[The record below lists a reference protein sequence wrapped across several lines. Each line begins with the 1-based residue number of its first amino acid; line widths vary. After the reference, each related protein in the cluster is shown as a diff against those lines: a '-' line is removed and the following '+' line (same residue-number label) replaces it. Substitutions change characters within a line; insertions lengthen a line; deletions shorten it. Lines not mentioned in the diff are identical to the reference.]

1 MADKPHLLY
10 TKPPEG
16 VETFKYSRRGGGGKD
31 KPTDE
36 QKADRTNDFRRIIR
50 TYERDFNIR
59 QDQRN
64 PDIQVP
70 AEIVCVEMT
79 FFGWFDSGDFEIK
92 YRQDFGLLPL
102 KFFDLNTKVLFA
114 VIDSDLFANFLAQLQ
129 SYVDTADHA
138 HPAYDKKISYI
149 KDVRFH
155 GTERILQHEIRDGE
169 IAYLSLLNN
178 IELDE
183 LTEPSI
189 KAISNYLED
198 KQVRFVYNPESN
210 EFEVRSI
217 NQQQLTEI
225 AQNFDFVHSINSQRY
240 LITRPSRFETNIKE
254 YPFKIVTEDEQLPLI
269 GVVDTGV
276 SSTTPIGSLLVN
288 QDGRYG
294 LNGMDPRVD
303 DADNGYG
310 HGTSVA
316 ALAALG
322 PQLSGEIS
330 PTLYAQARILSI
342 KVLGDFNGVLSNS
355 ELVELIKSAHAEYG
369 VRIFNITICYERPLV
384 TGAAFSDYAFLLDKL
399 AYEHDLL
406 ICICTA
412 NSKVDDQVAASYPA
426 HFADENTNFCAP
438 ADSMNNLVVGALGD
452 NFEPELPI
460 LRDKY
465 PLSSKD
471 HPAPYARKFHLDY
484 ERLSVKNRN
493 LIKPDVVYPGGNYVI
508 IDHPVLGLTP
518 DSTKEAALQILTASL
533 KDPIYRGV
541 GTSFAT
547 PLVANIAA
555 NILRQYPDL
564 RMQTVKALIVNSATE
579 VKLGKTFSALKLY
592 HQKFLTGHGRP
603 SFDPA
608 VFSND
613 DEATVVIEDI
623 IKEGDVKSLPI
634 AFPAYL
640 LRSPADST
648 VLEIEGTLCFSFL
661 PLKDN
666 HLAYC
671 PINIAFALC
680 KNVALVS
687 EEEVIIKGKKKM
699 VDVGISGGPKDKVA
713 VFDNLWS
720 QDAYASSKMLSN
732 THKITYRVKRQQ
744 LVDERNLF
752 KVAIHCHFHKLLPEY
767 ILETLPGEYHLSL
780 VLKIREV
787 STGEVKSGRLYQE
800 LLALNDLKAVHDIYL
815 ESENEGE
822 AEAES

>member
-1 MADKPHLLY
+1 MADRPHLLY

-16 VETFKYSRRGGGGKD
+16 IETFKYSRRGGGKE
-31 KPTDE
+31 KPTE
-36 QKADRTNDFRRIIR
+36 MQKVDRTNDFQRIIR
-50 TYERDFNIR
+50 DYERDFNAR
-59 QDQRN
+59 MEQRN
-64 PDIQVP
+64 RNIQVP
-70 AEIVCVEMT
+70 AEIVCVEIT
-79 FFGWFDSGDFEIK
+79 FFGWFDSSDFEIR

-102 KFFDLNTKVLFA
+102 KFYNLNTKVLFA
-114 VIDSDLFANFLAQLQ
+114 VIDSELFANFLVQLRT
-129 SYVDTADHA
+129 YVDTADHA
-138 HPAYDKKISYI
+138 HPAYDKKITYI
-149 KDVRFH
+149 KDVQLH

-183 LTEPSI
+183 LTEPFI
-189 KAISNYLED
+189 KAISNYLEG
-198 KQVRFVYNPESN
+198 KQASYVYNPESN
-210 EFEVRSI
+210 EFEVRSV
-217 NQQQLTEI
+217 NQKQLKEI

-254 YPFKIVTEDEQLPLI
+254 YPFKIVTDDEPLPLI

-276 SSTTPIGSLLVN
+276 SATTPIGNLLVN

-294 LNGMDPRVD
+294 LHGMDPRVD

-316 ALAALG
+316 AFAALG
-322 PQLSGEIS
+322 PQLAGEIS
-330 PTLYAQARILSI
+330 PTLYAQAQILSI
-342 KVLGDFNGVLSNS
+342 KVLSDFNGVLSNS
-355 ELVELIKSAHAEYG
+355 ELVELIKSAHEEYG
-369 VRIFNITICYERPLV
+369 IRIFNLSICYERPLV
-384 TGAAFSDYAFLLDKL
+384 TGATFSDYAFLLDKL
-399 AYEHDLL
+399 AYEEDLL
-406 ICICTA
+406 IFICTA
-412 NSKVDDQVAASYPA
+412 NSKVDDRVAASYPA
-426 HFADENTNFCAP
+426 HFSDESTNFCAP

-460 LRDKY
+460 LRNKY
-465 PLSSKD
+465 PLSGKD
-471 HPAPYARKFHLDY
+471 HPAPYARKYHLDY

-493 LIKPDVVYPGGNYVI
+493 LLKPDVVYPGGNYMI

-533 KDPIYRGV
+533 KEPIYRGV
-541 GTSFAT
+541 GTSFAS

-555 NILRQYPDL
+555 NILRQYPEL
-564 RMQTVKALIVNSATE
+564 KMQTVKALIINSAAE
-579 VKLGKTFSALKLY
+579 VKLGKDFSTLKSH

-603 SFDPA
+603 TFDPA

-613 DEATVVIEDI
+613 DEATIVIEDTI
-623 IKEGDVKSLPI
+623 QEGNVKSLPI
-634 AFPAYL
+634 AFPTYL

-671 PINIAFALC
+671 PVNIAFALC
-680 KNVALVS
+680 KNVALVI
-687 EEEVIIKGKKKM
+687 EEEVEIKGKKKM
-699 VDVGISGGPKDKVA
+699 VDVGISGGPKDRVA

-752 KVAIHCHFHKLLPEY
+752 KVAVHCHFHKLLPEY
-767 ILETLPGEYHLSL
+767 ILETLPGEYQFSL
-780 VLKIREV
+780 VLRIKEV

-800 LLALNDLKAVHDIYL
+800 LLELNDLRAIGAIYI
-815 ESENEGE
+815 EAENEGE